1 MMEITLSRR
10 GLFRIGARVFAP
22 PAAALLCAPLLAGM
36 AWAQEEAPGIFQ
48 SMEVAKTDLAPFPKW
63 LGAKAKAEQEMANF
77 DADCKPTE
85 VNPCGIN
92 AWAKKIETLRGV
104 PLLEQLQ
111 AVNDYL
117 NQANYVVDM
126 INWGIKDYWSSPGEF
141 FSRFGDCEDY
151 AIAKF
156 LTLREL
162 GVPGKN
168 MRIVVLQDQS
178 LNVAHAV
185 LAVYLADR
193 TLVLD
198 NQIPQVV
205 PEQSILHYLPFFSLN
220 EEGWWLHRV

>member
-1 MMEITLSRR
+1 MKKITISRR
-10 GLFRIGARVFAP
+10 GLFRVGARALAP
-22 PAAALLCAPLLAGM
+22 SAAVILCAPLLAYE
-36 AWAQEEAPGIFQ
+36 AWSQEEVPGIFR
-48 SMEVAKTDLAPFPKW
+48 SFEIAKTDLAPFPKW
-63 LGAKAKAEQEMANF
+63 LGAREKAREEMAKF
-77 DADCKPTE
+77 DPNCKPTE
-85 VNPCGIN
+85 ANPCGIN
-92 AWAKKIETLRGV
+92 AWANKIESLRPL
-104 PLLEQLQ
+104 PLLEQIQ

-117 NQANYVVDM
+117 NQAEYVVDM

-162 GVPGKN
+162 GVPSPN
-168 MRIVVLQDQS
+168 MRIVVLQDQN
-178 LNVAHAV
+178 LKVAHAI

-205 PEQSILHYLPFFSLN
+205 PEQTILHYLPFFSLN